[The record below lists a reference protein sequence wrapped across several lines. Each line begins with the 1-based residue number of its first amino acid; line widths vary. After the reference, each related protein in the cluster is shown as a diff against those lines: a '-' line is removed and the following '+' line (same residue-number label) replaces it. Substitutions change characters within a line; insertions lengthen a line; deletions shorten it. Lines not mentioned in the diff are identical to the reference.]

1 VEIRFAA
8 APDASVMR
16 LLFHLLAC
24 FWADGQI
31 GLEGDK
37 CDPKAVDMIADRC
50 LSLGASFA
58 SYKSHA
64 VLEFMEAVLEFM
76 EKVHNGVLPG
86 GKGRRTLGG
95 FSGTVGQTADGA

>member
-1 VEIRFAA
+1 
-8 APDASVMR
+8 
-16 LLFHLLAC
+16 
-24 FWADGQI
+24 
-31 GLEGDK
+31 
-37 CDPKAVDMIADRC
+37 MIADRC